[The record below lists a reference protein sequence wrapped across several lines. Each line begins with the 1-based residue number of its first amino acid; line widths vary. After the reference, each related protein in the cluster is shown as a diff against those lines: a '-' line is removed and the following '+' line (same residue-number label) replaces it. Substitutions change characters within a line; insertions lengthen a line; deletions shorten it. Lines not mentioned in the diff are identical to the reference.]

1 MSFIGDTGPPT
12 KSPFTD
18 EWQEWISNLAS
29 DVSTLLKYKP
39 LLDGM
44 ADTMG
49 GTSGPG
55 ANVFPATITDNDPSY
70 RFAELD
76 NILGPVME
84 DGREGVCANALSY
97 GVNAGGEFY
106 VPPGFTSECFD
117 DVFVEPGAGFLFSI
131 LKIAV
136 GTRVHM
142 LETPVGKEMSYS
154 FCVPLPV
161 CVSCGSGG

>member
-49 GTSGPG
+49 GTSGP
-55 ANVFPATITDNDPSY
+55 
-70 RFAELD
+70 
-76 NILGPVME
+76 
-84 DGREGVCANALSY
+84 
-97 GVNAGGEFY
+97 
-106 VPPGFTSECFD
+106 VPMYSPLRLQT
-117 DVFVEPGAGFLFSI
+117 
-131 LKIAV
+131 
-136 GTRVHM
+136 M
-142 LETPVGKEMSYS
+142 TPVTDSQN
-154 FCVPLPV
+154 
-161 CVSCGSGG
+161 